1 VKRQRVSTT
10 IAPLTSIIIRM
21 DTEAAEVVAVA
32 SEEIKISTSRSTT
45 LMRRALLSLR
55 TKIII
60 ITTILQRDTR
70 TLLEVDSVAEEAVT
84 SRKKVK
90 DKEEAAE
97 AEVADLGLLKNIEM
111 KVRLERPNLSSLLM
125 TTVLRVNLNE

>member
-97 AEVADLGLLKNIEM
+97 AEVADLGLLKNIEI
-111 KVRLERPNLSSLLM
+111 KAR
-125 TTVLRVNLNE
+125 